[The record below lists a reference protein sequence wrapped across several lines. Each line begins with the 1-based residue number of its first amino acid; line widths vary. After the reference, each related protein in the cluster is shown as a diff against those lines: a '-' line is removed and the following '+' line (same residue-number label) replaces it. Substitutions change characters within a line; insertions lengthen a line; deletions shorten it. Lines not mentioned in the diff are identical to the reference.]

1 MYFLKGKRIL
11 FYSDKVK
18 QIDGLP
24 IAGEPLTTIWDDILS
39 NNLHNEGGVEL
50 PKGKKPEG
58 LIKRV
63 LELATQKGDWVLDS
77 FGGSGTTGAVA
88 QKMSRKWI
96 MVELGAQCDALIVP
110 RLHRVI
116 DGADDS
122 GVTKAMGW
130 KGGGGFKYYRL
141 AETLLVQDKDLSA
154 KGHPVYIINP
164 KYDDKM
170 LIRAICKVEGFRYRN
185 EGRLHGVSSENRF
198 LHVTTQLLTQ
208 AYLDSLVSDIR
219 LEQSLLIYC
228 TRRSRNLVVPDNV
241 EVKKIPRD
249 LLSKC
254 DYAEDVK

>member
-1 MYFLKGKRIL
+1 MVGLGERMMTA
-11 FYSDKVK
+11 
-18 QIDGLP
+18 DG
-24 IAGEPLTTIWDDILS
+24 W
-39 NNLHNEGGVEL
+39 
-50 PKGKKPEG
+50 
-58 LIKRV
+58 
-63 LELATQKGDWVLDS
+63 
-77 FGGSGTTGAVA
+77 
-88 QKMSRKWI
+88 
-96 MVELGAQCDALIVP
+96 
-110 RLHRVI
+110 
-116 DGADDS
+116 
-122 GVTKAMGW
+122 
-130 KGGGGFKYYRL
+130 RL

-170 LIRAICKVEGFRYRN
+170 LIRAIGKVEGFRYRN

-249 LLSKC
+249 LLDKC